1 MNSSDNAQKDQ
12 KNTIFQP
19 DVESQKQMLSDCGY
33 SERAIQYYIEKPY
46 MGSLPDADQ
55 ISDMVGTCGDTMRI
69 FLKVDKNRI
78 ADVRYQVMGCAGAIC
93 AAMAVVDIVKGK
105 DIEQARDL
113 NDGDVFRVLVDIPAK
128 KHHCIQLAVKT
139 LHKAIDEYKT
149 GHSDL
154 VMDVECQSVCDAPK
168 DCCKK
173 ADVLPVEK

>member
-1 MNSSDNAQKDQ
+1 MNSSDSVQNDRE
-12 KNTIFQP
+12 NEIFQP
-19 DVESQKQMLSDCGY
+19 DAKNEHQLLSDCGY

-69 FLKVDKNRI
+69 FLKVDKNTI
-78 ADVRYQVMGCAGAIC
+78 TDVRYQVMGCAGAIC
-93 AAMAVVDIVKGK
+93 AAMAVVDLVKGK
-105 DIEQARDL
+105 DFEQAKDL
-113 NDGDVFRVLVDIPAK
+113 NDGDVFNELVDIPAK

-139 LHKAIDEYKT
+139 FHKAMDEYKN

-154 VMDVECQSVCDAPK
+154 KSVECQEVCDAPK

-173 ADVLPVEK
+173 AGVLPIEK